1 MTEQTDKASR
11 KTRKAVPKKR
21 PAKARAPKGKRA
33 KAPGRPDAAAGQT
46 CGAAPPSE
54 ALSEA
59 RGEARSEARSEA
71 RNETKSLAPDP
82 ATIVFG
88 SNRPIVTQPQ
98 KLPESSGLRFSG
110 PSAGELKASGPQPSS
125 AKASGLTFTNAK
137 ATSGKPNGNGNGS
150 RPQSGAKPAASE
162 ETKTVAA
169 KPGAAAKPADK
180 KTPGPAGKTESGK
193 APDRSVFTKPAIA
206 PQASGR
212 RLEKERSSRGFAMT
226 LLGLAVVVGGLAYW
240 LNPGTTPQAPQG
252 DPAALPPAPAA
263 QPAAPSTPMHPAA
276 PAPAPAPAV
285 AEEME
290 VPTFG
295 PSPRAPVSPGPLV
308 ATPAPQA
315 DPTALSV
322 AEILE
327 IQQLLERLDLAPG
340 NTDGVLTADT
350 AAAIR
355 SYQEMAGL
363 DGNGEANRALL
374 DELRSV
380 VELYGG

>member
-33 KAPGRPDAAAGQT
+33 KAPRRSDATADKTRAA
-46 CGAAPPSE
+46 AAPP
-54 ALSEA
+54 EA
-59 RGEARSEARSEA
+59 RREARSET

-137 ATSGKPNGNGNGS
+137 GTNAKNSDGKPSGNGSGS
-150 RPQSGAKPAASE
+150 RPQSGAKPAAPE
-162 ETKTVAA
+162 ETKTGAA

-180 KTPGPAGKTESGK
+180 KTPAPAGRTENGK
-193 APDRSVFTKPAIA
+193 ASERPVFTKPAIA

-240 LNPGTTPQAPQG
+240 LNPGTTPRAPQG
-252 DPAALPPAPAA
+252 DLAAVLPAPAAEPATAATAA
-263 QPAAPSTPMHPAA
+263 QPAAPA
-276 PAPAPAPAV
+276 PAMAPATAV
-285 AEEME
+285 AEETE

-295 PSPRAPVSPGPLV
+295 PSPRAPISPGPLV

-315 DPTALSV
+315 DPSALTV
-322 AEILE
+322 AEVVE

-363 DGNGEANRALL
+363 DGNGEADRALL